1 MLNNLTNLFN
11 LIKSRMVKTVLEDDD
26 LFVVGT
32 RDRKYDGNYKPTI
45 ATIGA
50 VANAVSPLVP
60 PKSSGLFAQT
70 GNSTPI
76 TGTTTETTLIDG
88 GVGSL
93 SVPANGFAVGDSFR
107 VVMNGIMDAGNNET
121 LQIRV
126 KSGSVVLL
134 DSTALGLGSGIINDQ
149 WTLYIDFTIRALGTA
164 GVAEIAASGKF
175 SYLKTT
181 NGTVE
186 GFGFS
191 TINNTTFNTTIGNTL
206 DITAEWGS
214 NDPQNSIYSEVFT
227 LTKTY

>member
-60 PKSSGLFAQT
+60 PKGSGLFAQT
-70 GNSTPI
+70 ANSTPI

-93 SVPANGFAVGDSFR
+93 SVPANGFSVGDSFR
-107 VVMNGIMDAGNNET
+107 VVMNGIMDAGNNEI

-126 KSGSVVLL
+126 KSGSVILL
-134 DSTALGLGSGIINDQ
+134 DSTALGLGSGIISDQ

-164 GVAEIAASGKF
+164 GVAEIASSGSF

-191 TINNTTFNTTIGNTL
+191 TINNTTFNTTISNTL
-206 DITAEWGS
+206 DITAQWGS